1 MRKTLFNTKVTIEK
15 MEKTLSK
22 ENAWVS
28 EYSFWKELWASVFLK
43 DISPR
48 RTLYF
53 FTIKWNRDFP
63 SIFRVKINDKIFMPT
78 QLPIADTS
86 KDEILFH
93 ATMN

>member
-1 MRKTLFNTKVTIEK
+1 MRKTLFNTKVKIEK
-15 MEKTLSK
+15 KEKALSK
-22 ENAWVS
+22 ENVWVS
-28 EYSFWKELWASVFLK
+28 DYVFWKELWASVFLK

-53 FTIKWNRDFP
+53 FTIKWNQDFP
-63 SIFRVKINDKIFMPT
+63 TAFRVKINNKIFTPI
-78 QLPIADTS
+78 QLPVVDTS